1 MTPAKGAAL
10 YIAQLETLHQNPS
23 TLRNA
28 RRLLERFAQ
37 WLEKRDIGDLRDV
50 AMQTLLDYHVAL
62 GARRKAN
69 GEPNSAD
76 YINSQVWHIKAMFRL
91 LHGRGKVLVDPG
103 RNLPA
108 LHKPRRL
115 PKNVLTGSQANR
127 LLARPDTKTLWG
139 YRDRVLLELLYSSG
153 LRGLEI
159 VQLTVHD
166 IDWKEKTVRIVQGKG
181 RKDRITPIGR
191 VALNYLREYVE
202 RIRPVLLGSYSSR
215 SGRPVITGIL
225 DLLFFSRLRTPM
237 TRQYLRCAIARYAK
251 QAGIPA
257 RVTTHSL
264 RHACATEMLKG
275 GANVRHVQEMLGHAN
290 LATTQVY
297 THVLP
302 YDLKKV
308 HARTA
313 PSEKR
318 RVLTVPEFEAA
329 AWNDRK
335 NSGHYR

>member
-10 YIAQLETLHQNPS
+10 YVARLETLHQNPS

-28 RRLLERFAQ
+28 RMFLEWFAR
-37 WLEKRDIGDLRDV
+37 WLGKQGIEDLRDV
-50 AMQTLLDYHVAL
+50 ELQTLLDYYGVLRAK
-62 GARRKAN
+62 RKAN

-76 YINSQVWHIKAMFRL
+76 YTNGQMWQIRAMFRL
-91 LHGRGKVLVDPG
+91 LHQRGKVLVDPS
-103 RNLPA
+103 RNLPP

-115 PKNVLTGSQANR
+115 PKAVLTGNQANR
-127 LLARPDTKTLWG
+127 LLAQPDTKTLWG

-159 VQLTVHD
+159 VRLTVHD

-181 RKDRITPIGR
+181 RKDRVTPIGR
-191 VALNYLREYVE
+191 VALDYLREYVE
-202 RIRPVLLGSYSSR
+202 RIRPVLLGRFSNR
-215 SGRPVITGIL
+215 SDRPVVTGVL
-225 DLLFFSRLRTPM
+225 DLLFFSRFRTPM
-237 TRQYLRCAIARYAK
+237 TRQYLRGTIARYAK
-251 QAGIPA
+251 QAGLSGP
-257 RVTTHSL
+257 VTTHSL

-318 RVLTVPEFEAA
+318 RVIAVPEFEAA

-335 NSGHYR
+335 NSGHYH